1 MRYYIYKYIDH
12 NEIVYIGKSTN
23 LVSRINQHKS
33 DKLKGIENIW
43 IFECN
48 TELEMNSYEYFLIQ
62 KYRPSLNVA
71 YNKDYS
77 INNTIT
83 QLNFVEPNWERFVP
97 SNFSEQNKVPIK
109 KKKKKEIVQLKDLDF
124 SVFPKEIEK
133 INIKAEV
140 NLLPLLDQ
148 KVIIFSML
156 NNNKFNSIQ
165 YLRFNGITEGGGMYE
180 QIYNSINRLCAEGI
194 MTKNGDNIILNR
206 DIINFT
212 LPQHYLNMVFN
223 SNTKYFIPI
232 LNATYNKNLEQ
243 FYIPVDWLIE
253 NSGYNRASDCNKR
266 VIKPI
271 CEVFEKHGIKTSV
284 DIETEGR
291 KHISYTIK
299 IEGALE

>member
-1 MRYYIYKYIDH
+1 MRYHIYKYIDN

-33 DKLKGIENIW
+33 DKLKGIEDIW

-62 KYRPSLNVA
+62 KYRPRLNVA
-71 YNKDYS
+71 YNKDYD

-83 QLNFVEPNWERFVP
+83 QSNFIEPAWERFIP
-97 SNFSEQNKVPIK
+97 SNFGEQKKPILK
-109 KKKKKEIVQLKDLDF
+109 KKKKKEITQLKKLDF
-124 SVFPKEIEK
+124 SIFSKETEK
-133 INIKAEV
+133 AKIKTEANI
-140 NLLPLLDQ
+140 LPLFDQ
-148 KVIIFSML
+148 RVIVFSML
-156 NNNKFNSIQ
+156 NNNKFNSTQ

-180 QIYNSINRLCAEGI
+180 QTYTSINRLCAEGI
-194 MTKNGDNIILNR
+194 MIKNGDNIVLNKEA
-206 DIINFT
+206 INFT
-212 LPQHYLNMVFN
+212 LPQCYLNMVFN

-232 LNATYNKNLEQ
+232 LNATYDENLKQ